1 VALARVCRAVGQ
13 KHSILG
19 EKVCFLLETE
29 GVYYSVKSMEKMTTE
44 DIAVSKNLAYIVRQ
58 SPYTIL
64 NPDEILIVT
73 VALVDNNRLTEKPL
87 IHSLIQTYADAL
99 EMDDLPEA
107 VLVWFNAFL
116 DVSLE
121 GLLTLL
127 SGYGIGFEA
136 HMQNTITVVSR
147 TSAKPTRIL
156 LRDFGGIRI
165 NTDRLQRRGFSTEFF
180 PMSVTIK
187 ESMEEVT
194 NKLYYAFFQSVLGE
208 LVSELASEYR
218 IGEKVFWKTIYQ
230 KTKQVFQRLKDT
242 HSYPEWI
249 DADFEKFVAKKWNFK
264 SLLSMSLIDVE
275 ADYVYTDIENP
286 FHLIHHSP

>member
-1 VALARVCRAVGQ
+1 
-13 KHSILG
+13 
-19 EKVCFLLETE
+19 
-29 GVYYSVKSMEKMTTE
+29 MTSE
-44 DIAVSKNLAYIVRQ
+44 DIAVSKHLAYIVRQ
-58 SPYTIL
+58 SPYSVV
-64 NPDEILIVT
+64 NSDELPIVT
-73 VALVDNNRLTEKPL
+73 VALVDNNRLTDKPL
-87 IHSLIQTYADAL
+87 IHSLIQTYASAL
-99 EMDDLPEA
+99 EIEDLPEGA
-107 VLVWFNAFL
+107 LSWCNEFL

-147 TSAKPTRIL
+147 ATATPTRLL

-165 NTDRLQRRGFSTEFF
+165 NMDRLRKRGFSTEFF

-208 LVSELASEYR
+208 LVFELASQYR
-218 IGEKVFWKTIYQ
+218 IDEMIFWKTVYQ

-242 HSYPEWI
+242 HPYPEWI
-249 DADFEKFVAKKWNFK
+249 EADFAKFVEKKWKFK
-264 SLLSMSLIDVE
+264 SLLSMSLIDTDR
-275 ADYVYTDIENP
+275 DYVYTDTDNP
-286 FHLIHHSP
+286 FHFIHKSPDF